1 MQRLAIFV
9 LIAAW
14 FTASTAAATPRSPYS
29 DFPPDAGHQARL
41 DYLNGLDMI
50 KVESG
55 DELQQAIEAIPVEAD
70 IDITPEQEAD
80 LRAWLYDFLVAF
92 SVSGSDSLAAKFYL
106 RGGINPEGIA
116 DIKRQLEAIKL
127 GDPLTAQHLQ
137 AMGIQIPELPIDA
150 TPWWKSARPPA
161 GMGIQMPE
169 LPIAATPFDL
179 FKAIHRFGINIKRH
193 DSRINR
199 RDYFFG
205 NASFFTSAYRV
216 FELQGDY
223 YESYRDYAQT
233 HGLIPMKSMEWS
245 PELRGQIEEGLKL
258 GGQWVAAEFMF
269 IVEEPEEFVGFGRPP
284 MRHPFFVR
292 LVWNPRQ
299 AMWRLVEA
307 FAPNDAPVLFLF
319 NAT

>member
-14 FTASTAAATPRSPYS
+14 FTASTTAATPRSPYS

-55 DELQQAIEAIPVEAD
+55 DQLQQAVEAIPVEAD
-70 IDITPEQEAD
+70 IDITPEQEDD

-92 SVSGSDSLAAKFYL
+92 SASGSDSLAAEFYL
-106 RGGINPEGIA
+106 RGGVNPEGIA

-127 GDPLTAQHLQ
+127 GGSLTAQQLQ
-137 AMGIQIPELPIDA
+137 AMGIQIPELPIAA
-150 TPWWKSARPPA
+150 TPWRRSARPPT

-179 FKAIHRFGINIKRH
+179 FKAMHRFGINIKRY

-233 HGLIPMKSMEWS
+233 HGLLPMRSMEWS

-269 IVEEPEEFVGFGRPP
+269 FAEEPEEFASYKRP

>member
-1 MQRLAIFV
+1 MQPLAIFA
-9 LIAAW
+9 LIAVW
-14 FTASTAAATPRSPYS
+14 FTVSTAAAIPQSQYR

-41 DYLNGLDMI
+41 DYLNGLEMI

-55 DELQQAIEAIPVEAD
+55 DQLQQAVEAIPVEAD
-70 IDITPEQEAD
+70 IAITPQQEAN

-92 SVSGSDSLAAKFYL
+92 SASGNDSLAAKFYL
-106 RGGINPEGIA
+106 RGGINPEGIVNL
-116 DIKRQLEAIKL
+116 KRQLEEIKM
-127 GDPLTAQHLQ
+127 GGPLTAQQLQ
-137 AMGIQIPELPIDA
+137 AI
-150 TPWWKSARPPA
+150 
-161 GMGIQMPE
+161 GIQMPE

-179 FKAIHRFGINIKRH
+179 FKAMHRFGINIKRH
-193 DSRINR
+193 DSYINR

-205 NASFFTSAYRV
+205 NASFFDSAYRV
-216 FELQGDY
+216 FELQGNY

-233 HGLIPMKSMEWS
+233 HGLIPMRPTEWS

-269 IVEEPEEFVGFGRPP
+269 IAEEPEEFANYEGP

-292 LVWNPRQ
+292 LVWHPRQ

>member
-1 MQRLAIFV
+1 
-9 LIAAW
+9 
-14 FTASTAAATPRSPYS
+14 
-29 DFPPDAGHQARL
+29 
-41 DYLNGLDMI
+41 
-50 KVESG
+50 
-55 DELQQAIEAIPVEAD
+55 
-70 IDITPEQEAD
+70 
-80 LRAWLYDFLVAF
+80 
-92 SVSGSDSLAAKFYL
+92 
-106 RGGINPEGIA
+106 
-116 DIKRQLEAIKL
+116 
-127 GDPLTAQHLQ
+127 
-137 AMGIQIPELPIDA
+137 
-150 TPWWKSARPPA
+150 
-161 GMGIQMPE
+161 MPE

-179 FKAIHRFGINIKRH
+179 FKAMHRFGINIKRH

-223 YESYRDYAQT
+223 YESYRDYAQS
-233 HGLIPMKSMEWS
+233 HGLLPMRSMEWS

-269 IVEEPEEFVGFGRPP
+269 FAEEPEEFAGYKRP

>member
-1 MQRLAIFV
+1 MQPVAIFA

-14 FTASTAAATPRSPYS
+14 FTVGMAAATPINPYS

-41 DYLNGLDMI
+41 DYLNGLEMI
-50 KVESG
+50 EVESG
-55 DELQQAIEAIPVEAD
+55 DQLQQAVEAIPVEAD
-70 IDITPEQEAD
+70 VAITPQQEAD

-92 SVSGSDSLAAKFYL
+92 SASGSDSLAAKFYL
-106 RGGINPEGIA
+106 RAGVNPEGIA
-116 DIKRQLEAIKL
+116 EIKRHLEAIKL
-127 GDPLTAQHLQ
+127 GGPLTAQQLQ
-137 AMGIQIPELPIDA
+137 VMGLQMPELPIGA
-150 TPWWKSARPPA
+150 TSWRRSARPPA
-161 GMGIQMPE
+161 GMGLQMPE
-169 LPIAATPFDL
+169 LPIGATPFDL
-179 FKAIHRFGINIKRH
+179 FKAMHRFGIDIKSH

-205 NASFFTSAYRV
+205 NASFFDSAYRV
-216 FELQGDY
+216 FKLQGDY
-223 YESYRDYAQT
+223 YDSYRDYAQT
-233 HGLIPMKSMEWS
+233 RGLIPVKSMEWA

-269 IVEEPEEFVGFGRPP
+269 FAEEPEEFAGYKRP

-292 LVWNPRQ
+292 LVWHPRQ

>member
-1 MQRLAIFV
+1 MQRLAIFA

-14 FTASTAAATPRSPYS
+14 FTVSTAAAIP
-29 DFPPDAGHQARL
+29 QARL
-41 DYLNGLDMI
+41 DYLNGLEMI

-55 DELQQAIEAIPVEAD
+55 DELQQAVEAIPVEAD
-70 IDITPEQEAD
+70 IAITPQQEAD

-116 DIKRQLEAIKL
+116 NIKRQLEEIKM
-127 GDPLTAQHLQ
+127 GGPITAQQLQ
-137 AMGIQIPELPIDA
+137 AMGIQSPELPVD
-150 TPWWKSARPPA
+150 P
-161 GMGIQMPE
+161 
-169 LPIAATPFDL
+169 TPFDL
-179 FKAIHRFGINIKRH
+179 FKAMHRFGINIKRH
-193 DSRINR
+193 DSYRNR

-205 NASFFTSAYRV
+205 NASFFDSAYRV
-216 FELQGDY
+216 FELQGNY

-233 HGLIPMKSMEWS
+233 HGLIPMRPTEWS
-245 PELRGQIEEGLKL
+245 PELRGEIEEGLKA
-258 GGQWVAAEFMF
+258 GGQWTAAEFMF
-269 IVEEPEEFVGFGRPP
+269 FAEEPEEFVGYEEP

-292 LVWNPRQ
+292 LVWHPRQ

-319 NAT
+319 DAT

>member
-1 MQRLAIFV
+1 MQRLAIFA

-14 FTASTAAATPRSPYS
+14 FTVSTAAAISQSQYR

-41 DYLNGLDMI
+41 DYLNGLEMI

-55 DELQQAIEAIPVEAD
+55 DELQQTVETIPVEAD
-70 IDITPEQEAD
+70 IAITPQQKAD

-92 SVSGSDSLAAKFYL
+92 SASGNDSLAAKFYL
-106 RGGINPEGIA
+106 RGGVNPEGIV
-116 DIKRQLEAIKL
+116 DIKRCLEAIKL
-127 GDPLTAQHLQ
+127 GGPLTAQQLR
-137 AMGIQIPELPIDA
+137 AMRIQMPELPIGA
-150 TPWWKSARPPA
+150 TPWWRSARPPA

-169 LPIAATPFDL
+169 LPIATTPFDL
-179 FKAIHRFGINIKRH
+179 FKAMHRFGINIKRH

-205 NASFFTSAYRV
+205 NASFFDSEYRV

-223 YESYRDYAQT
+223 YQSYRDYAQT

-269 IVEEPEEFVGFGRPP
+269 IAEEPEEFANHEGP

-292 LVWNPRQ
+292 LVWHPRQ